1 MSELLSLLATSQQQ
15 QQQQQQQ
22 HHNFSTVFKR
32 LILGLSHETYFFALS
47 LIKSFYKVIAGKTC

>member
-1 MSELLSLLATSQQQ
+1 MSELLSLLATSQ

-32 LILGLSHETYFFALS
+32 LILGLSHETYFLLFL
-47 LIKSFYKVIAGKTC
+47 

>member
-1 MSELLSLLATSQQQ
+1 MSELLSLLATS

-32 LILGLSHETYFFALS
+32 LILGLSHETYFFALA